1 VTGAVLCAGRVYCD
15 VIFQGLPRFPTLGT
29 EVFAEGLALRAGGGA
44 AITAAHLAA
53 LGRGAHL
60 AAILPAAPFGVP
72 VRDQLTAAGVDLTH
86 ARLAAPGTDPQ
97 ITVAIPGQG
106 DRAFVTRR
114 SGAACPDLD
123 AAELAGVRHLHI
135 GELTTLIEQPGL
147 VTAAREAGLTI
158 SLDCA
163 WDDAIT
169 AEAAALIAAI
179 DIFLPNVAELKAL
192 HALGLTDLLAPV
204 TVVKRGP
211 DGAEAISA
219 DTRLHIPTDPVD
231 VIDATGAGDAFD
243 AGFLH
248 AWLGGAD
255 LADCLAAG
263 NARGRHAVGGIGGFD
278 LP

>member
-1 VTGAVLCAGRVYCD
+1 MTRVLCAGRVYCD

-44 AITAAHLAA
+44 AITAAHLTV
-53 LGRGAHL
+53 LGRDAHL

-72 VRDQLTAAGVDLTH
+72 VREQLKAVGIDLTH
-86 ARLAAPGTDPQ
+86 AWLAAPGTDPQ

-114 SGAACPDLD
+114 PGAACPDLD
-123 AAELAGVRHLHI
+123 ATQLAGIRHLHF

-147 VTAAREAGLTI
+147 LSAAREAGLTV

-169 AEAAALIAAI
+169 AEAAPLIAAV
-179 DIFLPNVAELKAL
+179 DIFFPNAAELDAL
-192 HALGLTDLLAPV
+192 HALGLTDPLAPL
-204 TVVKRGP
+204 TVVKRGA
-211 DGAEAISA
+211 DGAEGCTAE
-219 DTRLHIPTDPVD
+219 TRLHAPTDTASV
-231 VIDATGAGDAFD
+231 VDATGAGDAFN

-248 AWLGGAD
+248 TWLEGAA

-263 NARGRHAVGGIGGFD
+263 NARGRRAVGIVGGFE

>member
-1 VTGAVLCAGRVYCD
+1 MTAAVLCAGRVYCD
-15 VIFQGLPRFPTLGT
+15 VILQGLPRFPTLGT

-53 LGRGAHL
+53 LGRDTHL
-60 AAILPAAPFGVP
+60 AAILPAAPFGTP
-72 VRDQLTAAGVDLTH
+72 VRDQLTVAGVDLSR
-86 ARLAAPGTDPQ
+86 APLAAPGTDPQ

-114 SGAACPDLD
+114 PGAACPDLGPGQFS
-123 AAELAGVRHLHI
+123 AFRHLHI
-135 GELTTLIEQPGL
+135 GELTTLIEQPNL
-147 VTAAREAGLTI
+147 LPAARSAGLTI

-169 AEAAALIAAI
+169 ADAAPLIAGV
-179 DIFLPNVAELKAL
+179 DIFFPNAAEYAAL
-192 HALGLTDLLAPV
+192 HALGLPDPLAPL

-211 DGAEAISA
+211 EGAQAITSEI
-219 DTRLHIPTDPVD
+219 TLSVPTTPTE
-231 VIDATGAGDAFD
+231 VIDATGAGDAFN

-248 AWLGGAD
+248 AWLNGAA
-255 LADCLAAG
+255 LAECLTAG
-263 NARGRHAVGGIGGFD
+263 NSRGRHAVGITGGFA